1 MELFYGYTV
10 LHLCLTVS
18 IMQHRTHLYARVSTA
33 DQTADNQV
41 LLARQAGY
49 EVEPQR
55 VHKETI
61 SGTVPAM
68 ERPVFAKVVEKL
80 EEGDMLVVAKLD
92 RLGRNAADIDRTVEM
107 LRKEGVRVVV
117 LDLPVME
124 VTSAAGDLVRRM
136 FAAFA
141 QFERDQLVE
150 RTHAGLARAK
160 DEGKVLG
167 RKDALLKHAEKHSMT
182 LEAVQQE
189 IRDKLAN
196 GATGRGLAKEYG
208 VSAPTILKLQ
218 DKATV

>member
-1 MELFYGYTV
+1 
-10 LHLCLTVS
+10 
-18 IMQHRTHLYARVSTA
+18 MQQPRIHLYARVSTS
-33 DQTADNQV
+33 DQTTDNQV
-41 LLARQAGY
+41 LLAKQAGY
-49 EVEPQR
+49 VVEPKR
-55 VHKETI
+55 IHTETI

-107 LRKEGVRVVV
+107 LNDKGIRVVV

-160 DEGKVLG
+160 EQGKALG
-167 RKDALLKHAEKHSMT
+167 RKDALLKHAEKHDMT

-189 IRDKLAN
+189 IRDKIAN

-208 VSAPTILKLQ
+208 VSAPTILKLVG
-218 DKATV
+218 KAAA

>member
-1 MELFYGYTV
+1 
-10 LHLCLTVS
+10 
-18 IMQHRTHLYARVSTA
+18 
-33 DQTADNQV
+33 
-41 LLARQAGY
+41 
-49 EVEPQR
+49 
-55 VHKETI
+55 
-61 SGTVPAM
+61 M

-107 LRKEGVRVVV
+107 LNDRGIRVVV

-160 DEGKVLG
+160 EQGKVLG
-167 RKDALLKHAEKHSMT
+167 RKDALLKYAEKHGMT
-182 LEAVQQE
+182 LEAVQEE

-196 GATGRGLAKEYG
+196 GATGRGLAVEYD
-208 VSAPTILKLQ
+208 VSAPTILKLAA
-218 DKATV
+218 KEAA